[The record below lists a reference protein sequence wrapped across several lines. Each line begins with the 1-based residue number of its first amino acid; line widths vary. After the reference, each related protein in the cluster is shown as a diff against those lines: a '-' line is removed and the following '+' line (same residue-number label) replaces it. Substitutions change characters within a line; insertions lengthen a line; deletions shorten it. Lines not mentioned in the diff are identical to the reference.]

1 MYMLEKDV
9 KLSANFCVSEFAC
22 KGGGGR
28 VLFDM
33 ELVRR
38 LQGLRD
44 YFKRPIV
51 ITSGYRTRSYN
62 DMVGGAEN
70 SQHIYGRAADIKV
83 VGIGSDKI
91 AAAAIRLGFRGV
103 GIYENF
109 VHVDVRKSLVNRLGR
124 AYDIWR
130 A

>member
-1 MYMLEKDV
+1 MLERDV

-22 KGGGGR
+22 NDGGGR

-62 DMVGGAEN
+62 DIIGGAEN

-83 VGIGSDKI
+83 IGTGSDEI

-103 GIYENF
+103 GIYETF
-109 VHVDVRKSLVNRLGR
+109 VHVDVRESLANRLGR
-124 AYDIWR
+124 AYDIWKG
-130 A
+130 